1 MKLTDYVKQVSLED
15 FGRPFIHQAQWNSR
29 LRSTGGRFFP
39 KDGHLDFNP
48 KVYQELGLDVFR
60 KIVRMNS
67 VIITSIFKGKAINTR
82 IGILRN
88 C

>member
-1 MKLTDYVKQVSLED
+1 MSSGIGVYVRQVGDFSPKMGIWILIPRFIRNWGWTFLGKLSD
-15 FGRPFIHQAQWNSR
+15 
-29 LRSTGGRFFP
+29 
-39 KDGHLDFNP
+39 
-48 KVYQELGLDVFR
+48 
-60 KIVRMNS
+60 MNS